1 MQPLQGEP
9 VSFAQLQQGLSP
21 LMNRHHITRIGA
33 VAPEPEGVPQFVQ
46 GRGLEG
52 FGAKLG

>member
-33 VAPEPEGVPQFVQ
+33 VAPEPEGMAQFMQ
-46 GRGLEG
+46 GRGLEHG
-52 FGAKLG
+52 SA